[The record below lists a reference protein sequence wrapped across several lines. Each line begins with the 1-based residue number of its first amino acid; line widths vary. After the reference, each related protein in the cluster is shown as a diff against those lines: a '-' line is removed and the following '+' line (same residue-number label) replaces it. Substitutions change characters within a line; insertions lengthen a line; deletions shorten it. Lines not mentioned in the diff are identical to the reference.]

1 MEEELILQGPVLR
14 QSSEPEPDTKSD
26 QEIKNELMPLVK
38 ESRTVIE
45 SGSSIAPSIVSTD
58 SVDMKCMDEE
68 VNNAGSTRPTGPT
81 VSTEKANQKHMIE
94 EVNNRKHKKPTSI
107 VPPNSTCKQSF
118 DAVDQIS
125 QETTGDSNSGQYD
138 KIFPDCTTPN
148 D

>member
-1 MEEELILQGPVLR
+1 MEEEFILQGPILR
-14 QSSEPEPDTKSD
+14 QSSEPEPNTESD

-38 ESRTVIE
+38 KGYTVIE
-45 SGSSIAPSIVSTD
+45 SGSSIAPSISSTD
-58 SVDMKCMDEE
+58 CLDMKCMDEE
-68 VNNAGSTRPTGPT
+68 VNAESTKSTGP
-81 VSTEKANQKHMIE
+81 TEKANQKHMIE
-94 EVNNRKHKKPTSI
+94 EVNNKKHKKPTSI

-125 QETTGDSNSGQYD
+125 QETAGDGNSDQYD